1 MTNLA
6 GKVVGVIQVSNKVQ
20 GSYTEEDAHFLSVSS
35 IQTNDAFLWFF
46 EYRARAKR
54 AFPDAICN
62 QLLAT
67 QAAVTFDLC
76 VKNDLRQ
83 TQVCIGS

>member
-20 GSYTEEDAHFLSVSS
+20 GTYTEEDAHFLSVSS
-35 IQTNDAFLWFF
+35 IQTNDACLRCY
-46 EYRARAKR
+46 ECRARAKR
-54 AFPDAICN
+54 VFSNASCN

-83 TQVCIGS
+83 TQVRIGS